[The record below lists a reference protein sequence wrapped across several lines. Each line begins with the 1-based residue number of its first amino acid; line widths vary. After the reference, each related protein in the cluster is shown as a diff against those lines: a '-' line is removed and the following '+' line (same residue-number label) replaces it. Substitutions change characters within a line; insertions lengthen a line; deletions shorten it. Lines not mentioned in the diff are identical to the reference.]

1 MLTGAP
7 LRSGGVTCKKISFE
21 NLYFLVTNIFS
32 VSKLILWYLNMS
44 SIDLATRFRIGMY
57 LLNREKHCKAFP
69 RSIDIIQVF
78 NLLPTD
84 QRHIK
89 VPLL

>member
-7 LRSGGVTCKKISFE
+7 LRSGCVTCKKISFE

-32 VSKLILWYLNMS
+32 VSKLFLWYLNMS

-57 LLNREKHCKAFP
+57 LLNRENHCKAFP
-69 RSIDIIQVF
+69 RSIDIIQVL